1 MSAEYE
7 ATEGEQGQKKDG
19 HCPQND
25 NHSVHAPKASSFAL
39 LFLLI
44 VTSAFFAA
52 PFEAIE
58 GELLRGNPAVRPGVT
73 LFAAGAL
80 IGIALDSMPPRRITN
95 VLRKSKANLVLC
107 AIIAVALIAP
117 MSIDWLSMLFF
128 NDASQSHG
136 FFGTGPFVYSR
147 NLLWIISPAL
157 EILAGYLTV
166 NLLLNTG
173 AIFSMIDS
181 PLRPTM
187 DNPKARVLLCWT
199 VMVWGLLVRQTT
211 AMAYEY
217 AAVPISSLLALIIC
231 IAIFA
236 LPLIALRALY
246 RSDKPCHLAPSTSFP
261 SLLIGSFSIGVII
274 WGALVRVAHVS
285 ILAHPGFTLL
295 LTATSLF
302 CVFLLTQQTRRI
314 PAETQEDCDG
324 GKAQHE
330 TRDRLFQEAGLAP
343 REAEIAQLF
352 ADGRTSGEIANQ
364 LSIKPATVRSA
375 LQRSY
380 KKLGVGNK
388 NEFMSLLNTESKT
401 TPIKTNMSDAPNA
414 SAQND
419 ATPETLL
426 PGWAMVLI
434 ILVAFACVIPA
445 ATDMQTWGAYRP
457 WLYGMALAASAGG
470 MTYITLQLKGGE
482 STNTND
488 APFTIITALYL
499 GFAWEETLRL
509 ATPYGLRDV
518 TLPFLI
524 VITCVSV
531 TASSN
536 RSILNGYGNRA
547 AAALSVGILTMLAC
561 LIWRPSLFAI
571 SAYAFCALLYQ
582 MSNHSMLNPTHIG
595 ACTIAFGLSAIASD
609 VLVNKYGDY
618 IFGNDG
624 FTSPLG
630 GRQSFAMLC
639 FIYAILAGTIAVAA
653 CVLLMRS
660 IRAHSLSTNMGASG
674 FDVDGRAWH
683 YLMGCGLNETQAS
696 VLLMIAKGA
705 NSQQISDTL
714 GYSRG
719 SINGA
724 RHVGYTRLRVH
735 DRLGLIELLSQVDS
749 L

>member
-7 ATEGEQGQKKDG
+7 ATESEQGQKIDG
-19 HCPQND
+19 CCPQND
-25 NHSVHAPKASSFAL
+25 NHSVHTPKASSFSL

-52 PFEAIE
+52 PFDAIE

-73 LFAAGAL
+73 LFAAGTL
-80 IGIALDSMPPRRITN
+80 IGIVLDLMLPRRVTN
-95 VLRKSKANLVLC
+95 VLRKPKVIPVLC
-107 AIIAVALIAP
+107 AIIAAALIAP

-136 FFGTGPFVYSR
+136 FFGTGSFVYSR

-157 EILAGYLTV
+157 EMLAGYLTV
-166 NLLLNTG
+166 NLLLNAGT
-173 AIFSMIDS
+173 IFSRIDN
-181 PLRPTM
+181 PLRSTM
-187 DNPKARVLLCWT
+187 DSPKARVLLCWI
-199 VMVWGLLVRQTT
+199 VMVGGLLARQVT
-211 AMAYEY
+211 AMTYEY
-217 AAVPISSLLALIIC
+217 AAVPISSLLALVIC
-231 IAIFA
+231 IGIFA
-236 LPLIALRALY
+236 LPLITLRTLC
-246 RSDKPCHLAPSTSFP
+246 RSDKPCHLAPSASIP
-261 SLLIGSFSIGVII
+261 SLLIVSFSIGVII
-274 WGALVRVAHVS
+274 WGALVRVVHVS
-285 ILAHPGFTLL
+285 ILTHPSLTLF
-295 LTATSLF
+295 LTATSSF
-302 CVFLLTQQTRRI
+302 CAFLLMKQAERTPTGIQEDRDGGATQQ
-314 PAETQEDCDG
+314 
-324 GKAQHE
+324 E
-330 TRDRLFQEAGLAP
+330 TRDRLFLEAGLAP

-388 NEFMSLLNTESKT
+388 NEFMSLLNTETKAT
-401 TPIKTNMSDAPNA
+401 QIKTDMSDAPNA
-414 SAQND
+414 STQNV
-419 ATPETLL
+419 ATPKTLL
-426 PGWAMVLI
+426 PGWAMALIVLI
-434 ILVAFACVIPA
+434 SFACVIPA
-445 ATDMQTWGAYRP
+445 ALDMQTWGAHRP

-470 MTYITLQLKGGE
+470 MTFIALQLKDGE
-482 STNTND
+482 STSTNN
-488 APFTIITALYL
+488 APFAIITALYL

-524 VITCVSV
+524 VIACVSA

-536 RSILNGYGNRA
+536 RPILNGYGNRA
-547 AAALSVGILTMLAC
+547 AAMLPVGILTILAC
-561 LIWRPSLFAI
+561 LMWRPSLFAI
-571 SAYAFCALLYQ
+571 SACAFCALLYQ
-582 MSNHSMLNPTHIG
+582 MSNRSMLNSTCMG
-595 ACTIAFGLSAIASD
+595 TCAVAFGLSAIASD

-618 IFGNDG
+618 VFGNDG
-624 FTSPLG
+624 FTSMFG

-639 FIYAILAGTIAVAA
+639 FIYAVLAGTIAVAA
-653 CVLLMRS
+653 CILLMRS
-660 IRAHSLSTNMGASG
+660 MHAHSLTSNMDASG

-705 NSQQISDTL
+705 SSQQISDTL

-719 SINGA
+719 NINSA
-724 RHVGYTRLRVH
+724 RHVGYARLRVR
-735 DRLGLIELLSQVDS
+735 DRLGLVKLLSQVDS